1 MREETPKIE
10 VDFSDFIKCF
20 KQLSEK
26 LSNKE
31 DEWKLTITSEMNG
44 YVLEG
49 DIEGIKHK
57 WIIEE
62 DEKDSLAADE
72 KLLYEVM
79 NYFGFQGSK
88 HDSERLRVIRE
99 KKED

>member
-1 MREETPKIE
+1 MNQKIE

-20 KQLSEK
+20 KQLAEK
-26 LSNKE
+26 LSDEK

-88 HDSERLRVIRE
+88 HDPERLKIVRE
-99 KKED
+99 EQ